1 MGEAMN
7 ASAMRARGARGAYGE
22 DDLDDDFD
30 SEEVRSAAAAPAA
43 RSERRWRGV
52 LRATNFATAA
62 VLAIEAVGAFVAST
76 RAEISAPITTSYLVP
91 AILAGERPGGVL
103 NGTAPAAADAPTP
116 SMPPPPPIQGS
127 LLAPAPSL
135 AGSIWLVATA
145 AAACLLVAFVRL
157 VTACSWGYV
166 KEYETQLRMGLGE
179 FRHVEN
185 AIYGG
190 VTALA
195 VAPLVGVSDA
205 YAVACVVTLVVSA
218 HLLFLA
224 GDMLNEEWVVAKV
237 PVVLYP
243 IGCGMAPLAV
253 GVFTI
258 VGMSIG
264 AVEGGVGV
272 PLFVH
277 AVVWIFV
284 LRSAA
289 APVYQIV
296 RLRSPAPEGRYRLE
310 LVSLM
315 LSTCTYSA
323 LLWTLA
329 GGALAGKLYL

>member
-7 ASAMRARGARGAYGE
+7 ASAMRARGARGGYGE

-103 NGTAPAAADAPTP
+103 NGTAPAPADAPAPAPT
-116 SMPPPPPIQGS
+116 IQGS